1 MSTTDLAPARE
12 QNTTLFNG
20 ATPDAITTAATDVAT
35 RFSDIV
41 KRQRMFKRIG
51 DRDHILIEAWQTIGT
66 LTGVFATE
74 SGGVRELPWPDIE
87 RIVWVAD
94 EPPVAGPE
102 PRKPKESPEWQA
114 WKQADD
120 RRRTFEHRQ
129 MIVDAHSLGR
139 AWGYVAA
146 FRAVKDGREIGW
158 GEGRVDR
165 SERTWAGR
173 DDYAM
178 SSMAQT
184 RGQSRALG
192 APLRFIVKLAG
203 YEPTLPDDIPQDAIR
218 EPIAADL
225 PFGPVTDD
233 DDALGQAAQSIVTAT
248 GIPLDQASQFV
259 LAMGQKFDGVP
270 VVCMTMLRGLARFA
284 GDARAAG
291 AATTTTESE
300 ALA

>member
-1 MSTTDLAPARE
+1 MSTTELERRPAE
-12 QNTTLFNG
+12 TVALFNG
-20 ATPDAITTAATDVAT
+20 ATPDDITTAASEVAT

-74 SGGVRELPWPDIE
+74 SGGVRELPWPEIE
-87 RIVWVAD
+87 RLVWIAD
-94 EPPVAGPE
+94 EPPAVGPE
-102 PRKPKESPEWQA
+102 PRPKDSAEWRT
-114 WKQADD
+114 WKQADELHRD
-120 RRRTFEHRQ
+120 FEHHQ
-129 MIVDAHSLGR
+129 TIVSAHSLGR

-146 FRAVKDGREIGW
+146 FKAVKDGREVGW

-203 YEPTLPDDIPQDAIR
+203 YEPTLPDDLPQEAAG
-218 EPIAADL
+218 EPPGPNL

-233 DDALGQAAQSIVTAT
+233 DEQLQQAAQAIVTVAGGT
-248 GIPLDQASQFV
+248 AEQANQFV

-270 VVCMTMLRGLARFA
+270 VACLTMLRGLAKFVA
-284 GDARAAG
+284 AARTPA
-291 AATTTTESE
+291 EPE
-300 ALA
+300 APAEGEVTS